1 MNNNSEFINYDSS
14 GEQLSLFLSLDG
26 FEGPIDLLL
35 HLSREQKVDLS
46 SISIAELVNQYIL
59 FIEKVKVLNIEVAA
73 DYLVMASWLAYLKSK
88 ILLPE
93 QENEEDLEDI
103 DAISEGL
110 KIRLLKLQAMQKAA
124 EQLMTMPKLGENRFV
139 RGEDSSNKDIINYEY
154 EANLYDLL
162 VAYGQIKNSSS
173 NIELTIE
180 NSKLYSVQ
188 EAIERLTNLIK
199 TSSQWVDLKEFLPE
213 KLNNVLNDN
222 SSISSHFLASLEL
235 ANKGNLKIKQ
245 ENPFGTIWM
254 KNNFNK

>member
-1 MNNNSEFINYDSS
+1 MNNNSEFINYNSS

-162 VAYGQIKNSSS
+162 VVYGQIKNSSS

-199 TSSQWVDLKEFLPE
+199 SSSQWVDLKEFLPE
-213 KLNNVLNDN
+213 KLDNVLNDN

>member
-1 MNNNSEFINYDSS
+1 
-14 GEQLSLFLSLDG
+14 
-26 FEGPIDLLL
+26 
-35 HLSREQKVDLS
+35 
-46 SISIAELVNQYIL
+46 
-59 FIEKVKVLNIEVAA
+59 
-73 DYLVMASWLAYLKSK
+73 
-88 ILLPE
+88 
-93 QENEEDLEDI
+93 
-103 DAISEGL
+103 
-110 KIRLLKLQAMQKAA
+110 MQKAA

-139 RGEDSSNKDIINYEY
+139 RGECNANKDIINYEY

-162 VAYGQIKNSSS
+162 VVYGQIKNSSS

-199 TSSQWVDLKEFLPE
+199 SSSQWVDLKEFLPE